1 MFNNM
6 FDNIGGKFK
15 GLAKVYFWFLTVA
28 SLGTSLVTLMVD
40 TDVFLFVGLPCLAGP
55 LLAWISSLGIYAIGE
70 IIDTLYAIAASPK
83 ALINTSATVK
93 SHRQLLALESNL
105 KLGMI
110 TQEEYQAKRAEIINN
125 L

>member
-1 MFNNM
+1 M
-6 FDNIGGKFK
+6 FDNIGNKFK
-15 GLAKVYFWFLTVA
+15 ILAKIYFWLLTIA
-28 SLGTSLVTLMVD
+28 SLGTSLVMLMVD
-40 TDVFLFVGLPCLAGP
+40 GNLFLFIGLPCLAGP

-83 ALINTSATVK
+83 APINTSATVK
-93 SHRQLLALESNL
+93 SQRQLLALESNL

-110 TQEEYQAKRAEIINN
+110 TQEEYQTKRAEIINN